1 MWITR
6 DFLWMNCGQVPS
18 YPQARVVH
26 NSIHRFIHGFYPSY
40 PQVYP
45 QVSLH
50 ANVTNCLNSP
60 SIAVFIHSLEH
71 LSTGSVDKWPRL
83 WKVSDDLST
92 ERRRPVDRLWT
103 EYTFNAYFVL
113 QSPIPGGGGWGHL
126 LLLICWVISCIWE
139 KTSRSLF
146 MRLAIFAVACITV
159 EWSRP
164 PKAFPILGSD
174 SSVSSRE
181 RYMATCLG

>member
-1 MWITR
+1 M
-6 DFLWMNCGQVPS
+6 DKC
-18 YPQARVVH
+18 RVIH
-26 NSIHRFIHGFYPSY
+26 KLELSTILSTTLSTGFTPLIHRFIHRYLYTQMLQSAWIPLSLLFLSTVWRSY
-40 PQVYP
+40 PQFLWISRPGCGRFLATYP
-45 QVSLH
+45 QDAGVLWIGCGQNTHSMHISCYNLLSLGEG
-50 ANVTNCLNSP
+50 VR
-60 SIAVFIHSLEH
+60 
-71 LSTGSVDKWPRL
+71 D
-83 WKVSDDLST
+83 
-92 ERRRPVDRLWT
+92 
-103 EYTFNAYFVL
+103 
-113 QSPIPGGGGWGHL
+113 HL

>member
-1 MWITR
+1 MLQPACIPLLPPVLSTGR
-6 DFLWMNCGQVPS
+6 KS
-18 YPQARVVH
+18 YPQKLWIACGQNTH
-26 NSIHRFIHGFYPSY
+26 SMHISCYNLL
-40 PQVYP
+40 
-45 QVSLH
+45 SLG
-50 ANVTNCLNSP
+50 
-60 SIAVFIHSLEH
+60 E
-71 LSTGSVDKWPRL
+71 G
-83 WKVSDDLST
+83 VSD
-92 ERRRPVDRLWT
+92 
-103 EYTFNAYFVL
+103 
-113 QSPIPGGGGWGHL
+113 HL
-126 LLLICWVISCIWE
+126 LLLTCWVISCIWE